1 MEMKIYQ
8 HKVQYYETDQMQI
21 VHHSNYIR
29 WFEEAR
35 MNFLE
40 QAGFGYDRFEKEGI
54 ISPVLEVQA
63 KYLTMTR
70 FGENVNIQVK
80 MVNFTGLK
88 FSIEYVI
95 SDSVTGEVRVTGR
108 SGHCLLDRENKPIR
122 LKKVNPELYELLDSL
137 VEKE

>member
-1 MEMKIYQ
+1 MEMKTYQ

-35 MNFLE
+35 TDYLE
-40 QAGFGYDRFEKEGI
+40 QAGFGYDRFEREGI

-70 FGENVNIQVK
+70 FGETVNIQVK

-88 FSIEYVI
+88 FSIEYII
-95 SDSVTGEVRVTGR
+95 SDSVTGELRVTGQ
-108 SGHCLLDRENKPIR
+108 SEHCLLDRENKPIR
-122 LKKVNPELYELLDSL
+122 LKKVNPELYELLNVL
-137 VEKE
+137 VETE